1 LLSVNSVNLTSA
13 AAQSESPRGD
23 SKEFPDFVYDR
34 ASWLRDQAV
43 LAAQSLSE
51 AQLSSRMACDGRSA
65 NGRRRMKASYVV
77 NVAWQRCNFSMRSR
91 NIFAMNIRHLSKL
104 REAQTR

>member
-1 LLSVNSVNLTSA
+1 
-13 AAQSESPRGD
+13 
-23 SKEFPDFVYDR
+23 
-34 ASWLRDQAV
+34 
-43 LAAQSLSE
+43 
-51 AQLSSRMACDGRSA
+51 MACDGRSA